1 MTTTSN
7 ITIVSPT
14 TGSAVPEW
22 ITVEVRVTDAP
33 LRHNLQ
39 LFVYSADGKFYPQ
52 RPPVFCKKR
61 QLYTF
66 ECRVGFAVPNAE
78 AYTLIAISNKRVWN
92 IDAVIDDD
100 TFASLPVIVTRC
112 LN

>member
-1 MTTTSN
+1 MTTTNN

-14 TGSAVPEW
+14 TGSIVPEW
-22 ITVEVRVTDAP
+22 VTVEVKITDAP

-52 RPPVFCKKR
+52 RLPVYDAKR
-61 QLYTF
+61 DVYVIQ
-66 ECRVGFAVPNAE
+66 CRVGFTVPNAQS
-78 AYTLIAISNKRVWN
+78 YTIVAISNKRVWN

-100 TFASLPVIVTRC
+100 TFASIPVIVTRQ
-112 LN
+112 